1 MTHLQWTP
9 DLDTG
14 IPVIDNQHK
23 RIVEYINRFQD
34 AITAQNQEEIRQ
46 LFDELVDYTL
56 THFTFEEDLQE
67 RAGYQFV
74 SAHKRVHQVFT
85 KKIGEYKARHEA
97 GDQTVPAQVANV
109 LRAWLVNHI
118 RNDDADYIPAVRRIM
133 DQEERS
139 GWLARNLKR
148 LFGG

>member
-23 RIVEYINRFQD
+23 RIVDYINRFQD
-34 AITAQNQEEIRQ
+34 AIAAQNQEAIRQ
-46 LFDELVDYTL
+46 LFEELVDYTL

-85 KKIGEYKARHEA
+85 KKIGEYQARYEA
-97 GDQTVPAQVANV
+97 GDQTVPAQVSNV